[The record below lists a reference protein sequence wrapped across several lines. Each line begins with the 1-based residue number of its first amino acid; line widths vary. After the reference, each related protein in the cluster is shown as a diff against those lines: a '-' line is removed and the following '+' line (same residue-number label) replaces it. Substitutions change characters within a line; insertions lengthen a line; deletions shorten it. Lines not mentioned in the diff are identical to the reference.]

1 LVLFGDCS
9 FDTDRRQLFR
19 AGTEVHLSRK
29 AFDLLGILIA
39 SQPRV
44 VSKAE
49 LQERLWPST
58 FVVEANL
65 SNLVAEVRRA
75 LLDDPKTPRYV
86 RTVHGVGYA
95 FCGVSAQDSA
105 PSTQAPIGLWLLF
118 GDSRLPLVQG
128 EHLIGRS
135 PKSIVPISDITIS
148 RNHARIVVGD
158 EVIVVD
164 LGSRNG
170 TYLNG
175 ERVLA
180 PSALRH
186 GDRLTVGSLM
196 MTFIDAHPG
205 ASTVDHPT
213 QSQDSYEPPRETSIP
228 RSVIDAAQ
236 PQRAHAGLG
245 SPTRDVH

>member
-1 LVLFGDCS
+1 VVLFGDCS
-9 FDTDRRQLFR
+9 FDTDRRQVFR
-19 AGTEVHLSRK
+19 AGAEVRLSRK

-65 SNLVAEVRRA
+65 SNLVAEVRRG
-75 LLDDPKTPRYV
+75 LEDDPRRPRYV
-86 RTVHGVGYA
+86 RTVHSVGYA
-95 FCGVSAQDSA
+95 FCGLSAQDGA
-105 PSTQAPIGLWLLF
+105 PSTQAPTGLWLRF
-118 GDSRLPLVQG
+118 GDSRLPLVRG

-135 PKSIVPISDITIS
+135 SKSIVPINDITIS
-148 RNHARIVVGD
+148 RYHARIVVGD

-180 PSALRH
+180 PSVLTH
-186 GDRLTVGSLM
+186 GDKLTVGSLTM
-196 MTFIDAHPG
+196 FIAVHPG
-205 ASTVDHPT
+205 VPTADHPT
-213 QSQDSYEPPRETSIP
+213 QSLDAYEPPREPPVP
-228 RSVIDAAQ
+228 RSVIDAVQPERAQ
-236 PQRAHAGLG
+236 AGLG
-245 SPTRDVH
+245 PPTRAH